1 MVSCKLKCVC
11 HFIEGSLPNSR
22 VLGFDS
28 PSKPPADLTLF
39 LAGQRQRTLK
49 DLHAALFALKRA
61 ASWEVALWGCVEG
74 SKRSSVVLEFF
85 KDSLEFRSF
94 GSGPGVECGWRFGFS
109 ASVSVTMM

>member
-1 MVSCKLKCVC
+1 MVSCNLKCVC
-11 HFIEGSLPNSR
+11 HVIEGLLPNYR

-28 PSKPPADLTLF
+28 PSKPPAELTLF

-74 SKRSSVVLEFF
+74 KRSSVVVGVFQGLLGV
-85 KDSLEFRSF
+85 SEFRV
-94 GSGPGVECGWRFGFS
+94 GPWS
-109 ASVSVTMM
+109 